1 MPANTS
7 TSTVPEGAPAVTR
20 FARRTALVA
29 LGAAAVTALWT
40 GVASAHVTVNPS
52 TAVQGGFTK
61 LTFRVPNETE
71 KTNTTKVE
79 VALPMD
85 SPLGSVS
92 VKPVPGWTTT
102 VTNAKLDK
110 PIKTDDGE
118 VTEAPSRITWTAEG
132 DAAIKPGEFQEFD
145 LSVGPMPEKDSMV
158 FKALQTYSDGSV
170 VRWIDI
176 PNGKDE
182 PEHPAPT
189 VALTK
194 KAATATTAAN
204 GTATASDKDS
214 NGPATG
220 LAIAALVI
228 ALAGLA
234 LGVVAFVRTRKTTTP
249 A

>member
-1 MPANTS
+1 M
-7 TSTVPEGAPAVTR
+7 TR

-29 LGAAAVTALWT
+29 VGAAAVTALWT
-40 GVASAHVTVNPS
+40 GAASAHVTVNPS

-176 PNGKDE
+176 PSGKDE
-182 PEHPAPT
+182 PAHPAPT
-189 VALTK
+189 VTLTK
-194 KAATATTAAN
+194 KAAAATTTTVAD

-234 LGVVAFVRTRKTTTP
+234 IGLVAFVRTRKMSTP